1 MALFSLLQTR
11 AQIFQTAFNP
21 TSIRTGAKYLRRR
34 VRGPSML
41 AYYPPKLD
49 IPKAIRMFPDL
60 ELVDDDEQTRL
71 EDIEYRRKRGKG
83 PPKKQKEGLLI
94 LFISL
99 QLSLTCGLPR
109 RDKTGH
115 WQEAGQKINSV
126 VSTIQFLYIILH
138 YFLTPIRYPF
148 SLPWTF
154 SGGPSIPWW
163 LP

>member
-34 VRGPSML
+34 IRGPSML

-49 IPKAIRMFPDL
+49 ISKAIRMYPDL

-71 EDIEYRRKRGKG
+71 EDTEYRRKRGKG

-94 LFISL
+94 LFIFLMHAIAHLWSPQARQDGPLGRNGPKNKYRPFYHTISL
-99 QLSLTCGLPR
+99 HTLALLLDP
-109 RDKTGH
+109 H
-115 WQEAGQKINSV
+115 SV
-126 VSTIQFLYIILH
+126 SIFITLNILR
-138 YFLTPIRYPF
+138 P
-148 SLPWTF
+148 
-154 SGGPSIPWW
+154 
-163 LP
+163 